1 MLPWR
6 PMFCVLLPF
15 AAGYYLSYLFRSIN
29 ALIAGDLAAELG
41 LTAGDLGLLTAIYF
55 LVFAAVQLPFG
66 VLLDRCGPRLIQSA
80 LLLVAGVGALVFA
93 LADGVVTLMLGRALI
108 GLGVALALMAGLKA
122 IVLWFPP
129 QRLALANGWF
139 IMLGA
144 LGALTATGPAEIVV
158 QSLGWRGLFALLAA
172 LCAGAAL
179 LILIVV
185 PDGKQRPAAA
195 RSHADINVWTIYQDR
210 RFWKVAPLS
219 AIGIG
224 TSWSLQG
231 LWAAPWLADV
241 AGLDR
246 PTVVQHLTAMAAA
259 LAAAAL
265 LLGALAD
272 RLRRTGIPTEIILAG
287 TLGLSMAAQL
297 VLLLGLSV
305 PSHLVWII
313 IAAAGAAT
321 VLSFAILAQY
331 FPKEA
336 SGRANAALG
345 VLHVGAAFALQSLA
359 GLIIAQWPHTDGHY
373 PAEAHHAA
381 MAVGIGLQLV
391 SLGWFL
397 TAPRRRPKTS
407 MADAVT
413 RMLGLDSPPILVPA
427 EYRPALSAWMQHVE
441 HARRQARAWRFA
453 AVGSGVL
460 CAGLAASLSLILP
473 RPAIALHIID
483 SGNFARAERAPAK
496 TDAGR
501 PIPGPNLLQAVHSAA
516 AAPLRPEQRAH
527 GERVVCPLLGDRCG
541 LVPVGCWQQEDQQM
555 EVE

>member
-6 PMFCVLLPF
+6 PMLCVLLPF

-41 LTAGDLGLLTAIYF
+41 LTAGDLGVLTAIYF

-158 QSLGWRGLFALLAA
+158 QSLGWRGLFALLAV
-172 LCAGAAL
+172 LSAGAAL

-185 PDGKQRPAAA
+185 PEGQRPAAT
-195 RSHADINVWTIYQDR
+195 RSYPVNVWTIYQDR
-210 RFWKVAPLS
+210 RFWKIAPLS

-231 LWAAPWLADV
+231 LWAAPWLTDA

-246 PTVVQHLTAMAAA
+246 PAVVQHLTAMAAA

-272 RLRRTGIPTEIILAG
+272 RLRRTGIPTEVILAG

-297 VLLLGLSV
+297 ALLFDAPL
-305 PSHLVWII
+305 PSHLLWII

-336 SGRANAALG
+336 SGRSNAALG

-359 GLIIAQWPHTDGHY
+359 GLIIAQWPQTDGHY
-373 PAEAHHAA
+373 PAEAHQAA

-397 TAPRRRPKTS
+397 TAPRRRPQAS

-413 RMLGLDSPPILVPA
+413 RMLGLDSPALIPA
-427 EYRPALSAWMQHVE
+427 AYSPALSAWTRHVQHM
-441 HARRQARAWRFA
+441 HRQTRSWRFA
-453 AVGSGVL
+453 AAGSVAL
-460 CAGLAASLSLILP
+460 CSGLVAALSLTLP
-473 RPAIALHIID
+473 RPAIALHIVERG
-483 SGNFARAERAPAK
+483 SPARAERAPAT

-501 PIPGPNLLQAVHSAA
+501 PIRGPNLLQAVHSAV
-516 AAPLRPEQRAH
+516 AAPLRPELSAH
-527 GERVVCPLLGDRCG
+527 GEQMVCPYLGNRCA
-541 LVPVGCWQQEDQQM
+541 LVPVTWWQQENRRM

>member
-1 MLPWR
+1 MLR
-6 PMFCVLLPF
+6 VLLPF

-41 LTAGDLGLLTAIYF
+41 LTAGDLGILTAIYF

-80 LLLVAGVGALVFA
+80 LLLVAGAGALVFA

-144 LGALTATGPAEIVV
+144 LGALSATGPAEIVV

-172 LCAGAAL
+172 LSAGAAL

-185 PDGKQRPAAA
+185 PEGKQRPAAA
-195 RSHADINVWTIYQDR
+195 RSHAVNVWTVYQDR
-210 RFWKVAPLS
+210 RFWKIAPIS

-241 AGLDR
+241 AGAER
-246 PTVVQHLTAMAAA
+246 ATIVEHLTVMAVA
-259 LAAAAL
+259 LAASAL
-265 LLGALAD
+265 LLGAVAD
-272 RLRRTGIPTEIILAG
+272 GLRRAGVPTEFVLAG
-287 TLGLSMAAQL
+287 AIAASMLAQL
-297 VLLLGLSV
+297 ALLLDLPV

-313 IAAAGAAT
+313 IAATGAAT

-331 FPKEA
+331 FPREA

-359 GLIIAQWPHTDGHY
+359 GLVIAQWPQTDGHY
-373 PAEAHHAA
+373 PSEAHQAA
-381 MAVGIGLQLV
+381 MVVGIGLQLV

-397 TAPRRRPKTS
+397 TAPRRRPQTS
-407 MADAVT
+407 MADAAT
-413 RMLGLDSPPILVPA
+413 RMLGLDPPPALVPA
-427 EYRPALSAWMQHVE
+427 EYRPALSAWTQHVQ

-460 CAGLAASLSLILP
+460 CAGLAASLSLTLP
-473 RPAIALHIID
+473 RPAIALHVVN
-483 SGNFARAERAPAK
+483 SGNFARAERAPTM

-501 PIPGPNLLQAVHSAA
+501 PIPGPNLLQAVPSAV
-516 AAPLRPEQRAH
+516 AAPLRPELGAD
-527 GERVVCPLLGDRCG
+527 GERIVCPLLGDRCA
-541 LVPVGCWQQEDQQM
+541 LVPIGWWQQDNQQM

>member
-6 PMFCVLLPF
+6 PLVCVLLPF

-80 LLLVAGVGALVFA
+80 LLLVAGAGALVFA

-144 LGALTATGPAEIVV
+144 LGALTATGPAELVV

-172 LCAGAAL
+172 LCAIAAL
-179 LILIVV
+179 LILLVV
-185 PDGKQRPAAA
+185 PEEKKSPPARP
-195 RSHADINVWTIYQDR
+195 SHGPSVWTIYQNR
-210 RFWKVAPLS
+210 RFWKIAPIS

-246 PTVVQHLTAMAAA
+246 PAAVQHLTAMAAA

-265 LLGALAD
+265 LLGALAN
-272 RLRRTGIPTEIILAG
+272 RLRRSGIPTEIILAG
-287 TLGLSMAAQL
+287 TLGLSMAAQFA
-297 VLLLGLSV
+297 LLLGLPV
-305 PSHLVWII
+305 PSHLLWII

-359 GLIIAQWPHTDGHY
+359 GLIIGQWPQTDGHY
-373 PAEAHHAA
+373 PAEAHQAA

-397 TAPRRRPKTS
+397 TAPRRRPQTS

-413 RMLGLDSPPILVPA
+413 RMLGLDSPPVLVPA
-427 EYRPALSAWMQHVE
+427 GYRTALSAWAQHVE
-441 HARRQARAWRFA
+441 HVRRQARAWRFA

-460 CAGLAASLSLILP
+460 CAGLTASLSLTLP

-483 SGNFARAERAPAK
+483 SGNIARADRAPAK

-501 PIPGPNLLQAVHSAA
+501 PIRGPNLLQAVHSAV
-516 AAPLRPEQRAH
+516 AAPLRPELRAH
-527 GERVVCPLLGDRCG
+527 GERVVCPLFGDRCA
-541 LVPVGCWQQEDQQM
+541 LVPVRWWQEEDRQM

>member
-6 PMFCVLLPF
+6 PLLCVLLPF

-41 LTAGDLGLLTAIYF
+41 LTAGDLGVLTAIYF

-66 VLLDRCGPRLIQSA
+66 VLLDQCGPRLIQSA
-80 LLLVAGVGALVFA
+80 LLLVAGAGALVFA

-108 GLGVALALMAGLKA
+108 GLGVALTLMAGLKA

-185 PDGKQRPAAA
+185 PEGKQRPAAA
-195 RSHADINVWTIYQDR
+195 RSSPVNVWTIYQDR
-210 RFWKVAPLS
+210 RFWKIAPLS

-246 PTVVQHLTAMAAA
+246 PAVVQHLTAIAAA

-272 RLRRTGIPTEIILAG
+272 RLRRTGMPTEVILAG

-297 VLLLGLSV
+297 ALLLDLPV

-345 VLHVGAAFALQSLA
+345 VLHVGAAFTLQSLA
-359 GLIIAQWPHTDGHY
+359 GLIIAQWPQTDGHY
-373 PAEAHHAA
+373 PAEAHQAA

-397 TAPRRRPKTS
+397 TAPRRRPQTS

-413 RMLGLDSPPILVPA
+413 RMLGLDPPPVLLPA
-427 EYRPALSAWMQHVE
+427 EYRTALSAWTQHVE
-441 HARRQARAWRFA
+441 HARTQASAWRLA
-453 AVGSGVL
+453 AAASVVL
-460 CAGLAASLSLILP
+460 CTGLAAALSLMLP
-473 RPAIALHIID
+473 RPAIALHVVETG
-483 SGNFARAERAPAK
+483 SPAHADRTFVL
-496 TDAGR
+496 TDAVNSIG
-501 PIPGPNLLQAVHSAA
+501 GPNLLHPTHLDAT
-516 AAPLRPEQRAH
+516 PPGH
-527 GERVVCPLLGDRCG
+527 GPQTAGQSMACPASGDRCPFVSG
-541 LVPVGCWQQEDQQM
+541 WWQ
-555 EVE
+555 VENSRKGFD

>member
-1 MLPWR
+1 ML
-6 PMFCVLLPF
+6 CVLLPF
-15 AAGYYLSYLFRSIN
+15 ATGYYLSYLFRSIN
-29 ALIAGDLAAELG
+29 ALIASDLAAELG
-41 LTAGDLGLLTAIYF
+41 LTAGDLGVLTAIYF

-80 LLLVAGVGALVFA
+80 LLLVAGAGALVFA

-185 PDGKQRPAAA
+185 PEGKQRPAAA
-195 RSHADINVWTIYQDR
+195 RSHPVNVWTIYQDR
-210 RFWKVAPLS
+210 RFWKIAPLS

-246 PTVVQHLTAMAAA
+246 PAVVQHLTAMAAA

-272 RLRRTGIPTEIILAG
+272 RLRRTGIPTEVILAG
-287 TLGLSMAAQL
+287 TLGLSMAAQFA
-297 VLLLGLSV
+297 LLLDLPV
-305 PSHLVWII
+305 PSHLLWII

-359 GLIIAQWPHTDGHY
+359 GLIIAQWPQTDGHY
-373 PAEAHHAA
+373 PAEAHQAA

-397 TAPRRRPKTS
+397 TVPRRRPQTS

-413 RMLGLDSPPILVPA
+413 RMLGLDSPPVLVPA

-460 CAGLAASLSLILP
+460 CAGLAASLSLTLP
-473 RPAIALHIID
+473 RPAIALHVIE
-483 SGNFARAERAPAK
+483 SGSPARAKRAPDM

-501 PIPGPNLLQAVHSAA
+501 PIRGPNLLQAVHSAA
-516 AAPLRPEQRAH
+516 AASPRPELRAH
-527 GERVVCPLLGDRCG
+527 SERVASPLLGDRSA
-541 LVPVGCWQQEDQQM
+541 LVPIASWQLENQQI
-555 EVE
+555 EAE